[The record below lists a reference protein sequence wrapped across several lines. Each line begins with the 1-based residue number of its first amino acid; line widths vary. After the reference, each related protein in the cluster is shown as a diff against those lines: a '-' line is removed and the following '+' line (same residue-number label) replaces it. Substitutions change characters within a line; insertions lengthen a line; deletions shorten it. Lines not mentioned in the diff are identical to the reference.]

1 MSQQLRDRVGM
12 GTLGAA
18 KASESWAKPEL
29 AENNKII
36 ARGRKTQDVNR
47 AVDTILAS
55 ATRLEK
61 EIELETKYW
70 SQVLA
75 LSDQGWNVC
84 RVPRRKGILGVKLGS
99 SESMFSLDLLWT
111 MLTNYSYSG
120 VAKSGFGCFETHGYW
135 CRGPGKSADGRAKSF
150 ASSNTSRR
158 SRYRLLENCRTHTI
172 HGHLSTS
179 CTSPSTKYPVRPG
192 TVA

>member
-12 GTLGAA
+12 GTLGAS
-18 KASESWAKPEL
+18 KASASWAKAES

-47 AVDTILAS
+47 TVDTILAS

-75 LSDQGWNVC
+75 LSHQGWNVC

-99 SESMFSLDLLWT
+99 SESMYSL
-111 MLTNYSYSG
+111 Y
-120 VAKSGFGCFETHGYW
+120 FCFRHGW
-135 CRGPGKSADGRAKSF
+135 C
-150 ASSNTSRR
+150 
-158 SRYRLLENCRTHTI
+158 
-172 HGHLSTS
+172 
-179 CTSPSTKYPVRPG
+179 
-192 TVA
+192 